1 MSIHANLLS
10 ICAKFYSECDII
22 IAFFCI
28 LSFTSNFYPVYILY
42 AHIELQFDHIQDDI
56 MSDRKPSDG
65 AYKYL
70 FSSTVVFHQFITRF
84 VDEEF
89 VQHIAPED
97 IEQIGSSFV
106 SDKLVKRESDIIY
119 KVNLHNR
126 NVYIYV
132 LIELQSTV
140 DKRIPVR
147 MLLYIAQLY
156 DQLYR
161 SSQKGNLPAVFPI
174 LLYNGS
180 QKWNVPLN
188 VDELIE
194 QSIPARFIPSF
205 DYYPIIEHPE
215 ETLRRVKGLIA
226 AAVYAEQHRDDVFL
240 RERIDDILD
249 MIRDENPE
257 QFRMFSH
264 WLNQMFGKR
273 LKEEDIERITNL
285 EEVKS
290 IMKQYAGLMKAQY
303 RQEGIEQGRQEGIE
317 QGRKDGMQEG
327 RKETARNM
335 LAKGSSEEFVR
346 DVTGLSEEE
355 IRNLKQ

>member
-1 MSIHANLLS
+1 
-10 ICAKFYSECDII
+10 
-22 IAFFCI
+22 
-28 LSFTSNFYPVYILY
+28 
-42 AHIELQFDHIQDDI
+42 
-56 MSDRKPSDG
+56 MSDRKPYDS

-97 IEQIGSSFV
+97 IQQIDPSSV

-156 DQLYR
+156 DQIYR

-205 DYYPIIEHPE
+205 SYYPIIEQNIPE
-215 ETLRRVKGLIA
+215 ETLRRVKGLVA

-285 EEVKS
+285 EEVRS

-303 RQEGIEQGRQEGIE
+303 RQEGIARGKQEG
-317 QGRKDGMQEG
+317 K
-327 RKETARNM
+327 KETARNM

-355 IRNLKQ
+355 IRNLKK

>member
-1 MSIHANLLS
+1 MSN
-10 ICAKFYSECDII
+10 
-22 IAFFCI
+22 
-28 LSFTSNFYPVYILY
+28 
-42 AHIELQFDHIQDDI
+42 
-56 MSDRKPSDG
+56 RKPSDG

-97 IEQIGSSFV
+97 IQQIDPSSV

-126 NVYIYV
+126 DIYIYV

-205 DYYPIIEHPE
+205 DYYPIIEQDIPE

-303 RQEGIEQGRQEGIE
+303 RQEGIEQGR
-317 QGRKDGMQEG
+317 KDGMQEG

-335 LAKGSSEEFVR
+335 LAKGSSEEFVQ

>member
-1 MSIHANLLS
+1 MP
-10 ICAKFYSECDII
+10 K
-22 IAFFCI
+22 
-28 LSFTSNFYPVYILY
+28 
-42 AHIELQFDHIQDDI
+42 
-56 MSDRKPSDG
+56 RKPSDG

-97 IEQIGSSFV
+97 IQQIDPSSV

-119 KVNLHNR
+119 KVNLHTR
-126 NVYIYV
+126 NIYIYV

-205 DYYPIIEHPE
+205 DYYPIIEHDIPE
-215 ETLRRVKGLIA
+215 ETLRRVKGLVA
-226 AAVYAEQHRDDVFL
+226 AAVYAEQHGDGVFL

-264 WLNQMFGKR
+264 WLNQMFGTILR
-273 LKEEDIERITNL
+273 EEEIGEITNVQG
-285 EEVKS
+285 VKS
-290 IMKQYAGLMKAQY
+290 MLEQYAERMRTQY

-317 QGRKDGMQEG
+317 RGMQEG
-327 RKETARNM
+327 KKETARNM
-335 LAKGSSEEFVR
+335 LAKGSSEEFVQ